1 MNAGVAAR
9 VAAVRVLDAV
19 AHRGRSLKAEFA
31 NALPALADP
40 RDRALAEAIVFS
52 ALRNR
57 ARYDGALAAWM
68 PKPPGRRDGEL
79 RALLWA
85 GLAQLDAL
93 GLPPHAAVDAS
104 VDAARELGRA
114 HQAGLVNAVLRRAL
128 REPMPAAEPGDA
140 WPQWLATRVRRDWND
155 DADAIFAESAK
166 EAPLWLRVNRR
177 HGTREDYLRRLH
189 DAGITAQADPMLADA
204 VKLETAV
211 PVAELPGFAAG
222 DVSVQDGSAQAVADA
237 LAPPPAARLLDACAA
252 PGGKAAHL
260 AERDPSLRILAL
272 DADAPRVRRMQ
283 DAFAR
288 LGLDIATRA
297 ADATD
302 PAAWWDGTAFDAIL
316 LDAPCSA
323 TGIVRRQ
330 PDVLL
335 HRRES
340 DLAALVAL
348 QARLLDALWP
358 ALAPGGVLAYA
369 TCSILPEENA
379 SQVRGFLE
387 RHADAALEP
396 LGARFGRDTGS
407 GSQRLPGEGGMDG
420 FLVARLRK
428 R

>member
-1 MNAGVAAR
+1 
-9 VAAVRVLDAV
+9 
-19 AHRGRSLKAEFA
+19 
-31 NALPALADP
+31 
-40 RDRALAEAIVFS
+40 
-52 ALRNR
+52 
-57 ARYDGALAAWM
+57 
-68 PKPPGRRDGEL
+68 
-79 RALLWA
+79 
-85 GLAQLDAL
+85 
-93 GLPPHAAVDAS
+93 
-104 VDAARELGRA
+104 
-114 HQAGLVNAVLRRAL
+114 
-128 REPMPAAEPGDA
+128 
-140 WPQWLATRVRRDWND
+140 
-155 DADAIFAESAK
+155 
-166 EAPLWLRVNRR
+166 
-177 HGTREDYLRRLH
+177 
-189 DAGITAQADPMLADA
+189 
-204 VKLETAV
+204 
-211 PVAELPGFAAG
+211 
-222 DVSVQDGSAQAVADA
+222 
-237 LAPPPAARLLDACAA
+237 
-252 PGGKAAHL
+252 
-260 AERDPSLRILAL
+260 
-272 DADAPRVRRMQ
+272 MQ

-358 ALAPGGVLAYA
+358 ALAPGGVLVHA

-379 SQVRGFLE
+379 SRVRGFLE

-407 GSQRLPGEGGMDG
+407 GSQRLTGEGGMDG
-420 FLVARLRK
+420 FFVARLRK